1 MMNTQNTYAMGEAR
15 KKFTEILD
23 KVLAGEEV
31 ILTKYN
37 LPVVKVVKID
47 EDK

>member
-1 MMNTQNTYAMGEAR
+1 MNKNTYSMGEAR
-15 KKFTEILD
+15 ARFTEILE

-31 ILTKYN
+31 TLTKYN

-47 EDK
+47 DEGK

>member
-1 MMNTQNTYAMGEAR
+1 MMNENVYRMKDAR
-15 KKFTEILD
+15 AKFTEILE

-31 ILTKYN
+31 VLTKYN

-47 EDK
+47 DQDK